1 MKLGNSK
8 FDKSD
13 KNSIDYKVEFKS
25 IITNFVTTQCTGTDD
40 LLVKFLHFVSR
51 NYEINIEN
59 FIKQHNLKQNDIV
72 FIYKGGN
79 VLRMILLKYLNNF
92 PGTIKD
98 FFLEQYKDILGK
110 SDADFQIYV
119 NKNIT
124 NYDYIHS
131 EVQKLSLTILMKLRD
146 EFIKSIS
153 SYFQFSQTNESQ
165 QKIILQ
171 QYLEKLNLTAE
182 IKNPLSPYFNIQFI
196 ALELLGSVV
205 GTPKQTN
212 ITKKEDFL
220 ITPTSG
226 GTLTYQ
232 IINPLYPNGC
242 DIYASLNQKIESH
255 LGKNHVDFALSRIK
269 LNSVATY
276 KIGNDIKT
284 MSIPG
289 ELVDVSIPYRD
300 DSIAEKFDVEKS
312 TKLYKLADS
321 KNNLTNI
328 RAYSRKY
335 VMHDLI
341 EILFKVAK
349 YPWLD
354 KKYKKRLN
362 RLSIFCFISDIHKF
376 PILTV
381 HNILD
386 MLFQILSK
394 VNNMPP
400 LETLE
405 YIKNILP
412 QISNSLNNIQT
423 IRFVVR
429 PSNFTLIFDEMTG
442 ILNALNAEKNS
453 TDIEEFKKYLLNI
466 LETVNFFLECVGKIR
481 YYLNAPFQEEEQQIV
496 EVSQLGGTSKYY
508 QKYLKYKKKYLNL
521 KK

>member
-1 MKLGNSK
+1 MKLGQPK

-13 KNSIDYKVEFKS
+13 KNSNDYKIEFKS
-25 IITNFVTTQCTGTDD
+25 VMTNFVTTQCTGTDD
-40 LLVKFLHFVSR
+40 LLVKFLHFVSH
-51 NYEINIEN
+51 NYEINIEQ
-59 FIKQHNLKQNDIV
+59 FIKKHNLKSNDIV

-79 VLRMILLKYLNNF
+79 VLRMIILKYLNNF

-98 FFLEQYKDILGK
+98 FFMAQYKDILGK

-119 NKNIT
+119 NKNIS

-131 EVQKLSLTILMKLRD
+131 EIQKLSFTILMKLRD
-146 EFIKSIS
+146 EFIKSPS
-153 SYFQFSQTNESQ
+153 SYFQFSQINSIQ

-171 QYLEKLNLTAE
+171 QYLDKLNSTAE
-182 IKNPLSPYFNIQFI
+182 ITNPSSPYFNAKFI
-196 ALELLGSVV
+196 ALELLGVVV
-205 GTPKQTN
+205 GIPKQTD

-232 IINPLYPNGC
+232 VINPIYPLGC

-255 LGKNHVDFALSRIK
+255 LGKNHVNFTLSRIK
-269 LNSVATY
+269 LNAVGTY

-284 MSIPG
+284 LNIPG

-300 DSIAEKFDVEKS
+300 DTIAEKFDVEKS
-312 TKLYKLADS
+312 TKFYQLTDS
-321 KNNLTNI
+321 KNNHTNI

-335 VMHDLI
+335 IMHDLI
-341 EILFKVAK
+341 EILYKVAK

-381 HNILD
+381 HNILNI
-386 MLFQILSK
+386 LFQILSK
-394 VNNMPP
+394 VNNMTAI
-400 LETLE
+400 ETVD
-405 YIKNILP
+405 YIKNVQSQLIT
-412 QISNSLNNIQT
+412 NLNNIQT

-429 PSNFTLIFDEMTG
+429 PSNFTLIFNEMNE
-442 ILNALNAEKNS
+442 IINSLNKENNS
-453 TDIEEFKKYLLNI
+453 SDIEEFKKYLLNI
-466 LETVNFFLECVGKIR
+466 LETINFFLECVGKIR
-481 YYLNAPFQEEEQQIV
+481 YYLNTPFQDDEQQIV
-496 EVSQLGGTSKYY
+496 EVSQLGGSQLYY